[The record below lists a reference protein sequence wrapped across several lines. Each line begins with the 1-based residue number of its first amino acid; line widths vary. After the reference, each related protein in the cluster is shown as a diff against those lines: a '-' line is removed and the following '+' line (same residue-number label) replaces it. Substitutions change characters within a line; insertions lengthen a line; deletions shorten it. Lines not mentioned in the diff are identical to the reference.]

1 VRGLSAAIDRVL
13 LWLSTGKHVDGL
25 WMGCDSQD
33 NAEEALR
40 RVERAL
46 QIIKVHDPRRHDRI
60 IRDLDRVW
68 VRLVPGYLAEFNS
81 KLRACVLDE
90 RFVLA
95 ETTQPEEIAV
105 VIVHEATH
113 ARLENLGIGYD
124 DGQRDRVEAICVR
137 RELAFA
143 KRLPNGHPKRE
154 RVEATLDAQA
164 EFWSN
169 TAFRQRDT
177 EGRAQTLR
185 YLGTPNWIVRVL
197 LAISGRR
204 TS

>member
-1 VRGLSAAIDRVL
+1 MLAFVTFGTALSAPQAIVAQGIL
-13 LWLSTGKHVDGL
+13 T
-25 WMGCDSQD
+25 Q
-33 NAEEALR
+33 E
-40 RVERAL
+40 
-46 QIIKVHDPRRHDRI
+46 PRRQIAVSLLFRHA
-60 IRDLDRVW
+60 
-68 VRLVPGYLAEFNS
+68 RLPGYLAEFNS

-124 DGQRDRVEAICVR
+124 DGQRDRIEAICVR